1 MAAEIPQS
9 DAAAVQDHVDALARI
24 SEPDEE
30 GWTRR
35 VLTDEAAAARDEVA
49 RRMRSAGLECSVDGA
64 GNLIGL
70 LPGRS
75 GGPALVTGSHTDTV
89 LGGGRYD
96 GTVGVFGA
104 IAAVEA
110 LARAGI
116 HLEHDLVVVDFYGE
130 EANSFGLSCLGS
142 RALAGNLKPSH
153 LDRTDPG
160 GRSLGQTMAA
170 HGIDP
175 HAALSCDWR
184 SKDLKAFVE
193 LHIEQGPVLENSGCA
208 IGIVSGIAAISR
220 AEVTFHGRRDH
231 AGTMPIAL
239 RHDAACAAAE
249 SILAVE
255 RLGQDGGISVAGRLS
270 VLPGTAN
277 VVPETAQLTVEFRS
291 PDRQWMQDRRVA
303 FDEAARQSG
312 ERRGVGVSIE
322 WISDEPPVR
331 MTKSAADAI
340 AAAARAA
347 GHPTMELPSGAGHD
361 TVQMASLTSVGMI
374 FIPSHDGRSHC
385 PEEFTD
391 SSDIVSGIQV
401 LAHTLV
407 ELDRS

>member
-9 DAAAVQDHVDALARI
+9 DAGAVQDHVDTLAAIR
-24 SEPDEE
+24 EPGEE

-49 RRMRSAGLECSVDGA
+49 RRMRAAGLECSVDGA
-64 GNLIGL
+64 GNLIGV

-96 GTVGVFGA
+96 GIVGVFGA
-104 IAAVEA
+104 IEAVAA

-116 HLEHDLVVVDFYGE
+116 RLEHDLAVVDFYGE
-130 EANSFGLSCLGS
+130 EANRFGLSCLGS
-142 RALAGNLKPSH
+142 RALAGNLTRSH
-153 LDRTDPG
+153 LDRTDPD
-160 GRSLGQTMAA
+160 GRSLGEAMAA

-184 SKDLKAFVE
+184 SRDLKAFVE
-193 LHIEQGPVLENSGCA
+193 LHIEQGPVLESSGCA
-208 IGIVSGIAAISR
+208 IGIVSEIAAITR
-220 AEVTFHGRRDH
+220 AELTFHGRRDH

-249 SILAVE
+249 SVLAAE
-255 RLGQDGGISVAGRLS
+255 RLGQDGGISAAGRMSL
-270 VLPGTAN
+270 LPGSAN
-277 VVPETAQLTVEFRS
+277 VVPETAHLTVEFRS
-291 PDRQWMQDRRVA
+291 PDSRWIADRRAA
-303 FDEAARQSG
+303 FEEAARQSG
-312 ERRGVGVSIE
+312 ERRGVAVSIQ

-340 AAAARAA
+340 AAAARVA

-361 TVQMASLTSVGMI
+361 TVHMASLTSVGMI
-374 FIPSHDGRSHC
+374 FVPSRDGRSHC
-385 PEEFTD
+385 PEEFTEAP
-391 SSDIVSGIQV
+391 DIVNGIQV
-401 LAHTLV
+401 LANTLV